1 MNVLLI
7 EEDRVFAFEVAQIL
21 ERQRIETLTVHD
33 VVTAETL
40 IENLTFDALLLNVML
55 VKRNNF
61 SCLSRLRS
69 TTRIPVIL
77 MSSEKLESLHQRP

>member
-21 ERQRIETLTVHD
+21 ERRRIETLTVHD

-61 SCLSRLRS
+61 S
-69 TTRIPVIL
+69 
-77 MSSEKLESLHQRP
+77 